1 MPHNIIRAISKS
13 GLCSR
18 RQALGLVMAGKVRVK
33 GRAILDPGTK
43 ISDPGTIF
51 VNGKPLPKVKKR
63 YILFHKP
70 SGYMTTRDD
79 ELGRPTVY
87 EFLKDIDDWIF
98 PVGRLD
104 RDSEGLLIF
113 TNDTK
118 FGNILTEPRYKIER
132 TYEVLID
139 GAISQGDIQKM
150 LKGVDIGRGEKA
162 RPVSVKALE
171 KEDGGNWIRISLQGG
186 KNREIRRLF
195 EHFGRSVKRLIRIK
209 YGPYSLGAVKPGRWM
224 EVKKLIIALLLI
236 LTAVAPSYAQ
246 PNQHPIK
253 NIIKK
258 VRAFFRPSPFALWRK
273 QIQKAYDEDRISKQ
287 DYNDQMDDV
296 DKQEEAA
303 RELKQ
308 QLAEQRAQAAA
319 LQAGN

>member
-1 MPHNIIRAISKS
+1 MISGKSHNIIRTISKS

-18 RQALGLVMAGKVRVK
+18 KTALDLVMAGRVK
-33 GRAILDPGTK
+33 IKGKTILDPGTK
-43 ISDPGTIF
+43 IRDTGNIF
-51 VNGKPLPKVKKR
+51 VDGKPLPKVKKR
-63 YILFHKP
+63 YILFNKP
-70 SGYMTTRDD
+70 PGYVTTRKD

-139 GAISQGDIQKM
+139 GPILHEDILRM

-162 RPVSVKALE
+162 QPTSVKILD
-171 KEDGGNWIRISLQGG
+171 KKDGHSWIKVSLQGG

-195 EHFGRSVKRLIRIK
+195 ERFNKPVERLIRTK
-209 YGPYSLGAVKPGRWM
+209 FGPFNLSSIKPGRWV
-224 EVKKLIIALLLI
+224 ELKEIPPEISKLI
-236 LTAVAPSYAQ
+236 
-246 PNQHPIK
+246 
-253 NIIKK
+253 
-258 VRAFFRPSPFALWRK
+258 R
-273 QIQKAYDEDRISKQ
+273 
-287 DYNDQMDDV
+287 
-296 DKQEEAA
+296 
-303 RELKQ
+303 
-308 QLAEQRAQAAA
+308 
-319 LQAGN
+319 

>member
-1 MPHNIIRAISKS
+1 LPHNLIRTISKS

-18 RQALGLVMAGKVRVK
+18 KVALDLVMAGEVKIK
-33 GRAILDPGTK
+33 GRTILDPGTK
-43 ISDPGTIF
+43 ISDPVNIL
-51 VNGKPLPKVKKR
+51 VNGKPLPKVKKK

-70 SGYMTTRDD
+70 SGYVTTRKD

-139 GAISQGDIQKM
+139 GLISHDEILSM
-150 LKGVDIGRGEKA
+150 LKGVDIGRGEIA
-162 RPVSVKALE
+162 RPASVKVLD
-171 KEDGGNWIRISLQGG
+171 KKDGHNWIKISLQGG

-195 EHFGRSVKRLIRIK
+195 ERFDKSVKRLIRTK
-209 YGPYSLGAVKPGRWM
+209 FGPFSLGSIKPGKWI
-224 EVKKLIIALLLI
+224 ELKEIPPEISKLI
-236 LTAVAPSYAQ
+236 
-246 PNQHPIK
+246 K
-253 NIIKK
+253 
-258 VRAFFRPSPFALWRK
+258 
-273 QIQKAYDEDRISKQ
+273 
-287 DYNDQMDDV
+287 
-296 DKQEEAA
+296 
-303 RELKQ
+303 
-308 QLAEQRAQAAA
+308 
-319 LQAGN
+319 

>member
-1 MPHNIIRAISKS
+1 MHNIIRTISKS

-18 RQALGLVMAGKVRVK
+18 KQALELVMSGKVKIK
-33 GRAILDPGTK
+33 GRTILDPGVK
-43 ISDPGTIF
+43 ISDTGIIF
-51 VNGKPLPKVKKR
+51 VNGKPLPKAKKR

-70 SGYMTTRDD
+70 AGYVTTRKD

-87 EFLKDIDDWIF
+87 EFLKDIEDWIF

-139 GAISQGDIQKM
+139 GAISHDEILKM

-162 RPVSVKALE
+162 EPTGVKVLE
-171 KEDGGNWIRISLQGG
+171 KKDGCSRMQISLAGG

-195 EHFGRSVKRLIRIK
+195 ESFDKPVKRLIRTK
-209 YGPYSLGAVKPGRWM
+209 YGPFSLGSIKPGGWV
-224 EVKKLIIALLLI
+224 ELKAIPLEISKLI
-236 LTAVAPSYAQ
+236 
-246 PNQHPIK
+246 
-253 NIIKK
+253 
-258 VRAFFRPSPFALWRK
+258 R
-273 QIQKAYDEDRISKQ
+273 
-287 DYNDQMDDV
+287 
-296 DKQEEAA
+296 
-303 RELKQ
+303 
-308 QLAEQRAQAAA
+308 
-319 LQAGN
+319 